1 MTTPWDSFHSQA
13 GAGVLKLEPGVL
25 EGLVNAANG
34 ARVRV
39 STVRGQVSKVDN
51 LSPFAAVLASAE
63 MLARRFSAKGQELG
77 RILDDHV
84 EILDDLN
91 ETFMAAA
98 RAYVNSEE
106 AGTADFERL
115 RQWIDDHRDPGL
127 RDTLSQ
133 RPPPADLSTAN
144 DHYNPGG
151 AAPTPV
157 PGWNEVGSQ
166 GEEGHWGLPADLQS
180 PRGVQFDPQAGLHP
194 EEFEPISY
202 EQYQTIIASITQG
215 APVPPLAAAQAAADW
230 RWLSGELRSSFN
242 ILTTQMAGTQS
253 SWTSTDS
260 NGAAERARQAIQAYG
275 TGVDTLLSSMNAVG
289 SALEYVSE
297 WLHTTGVEL
306 LQVNDSLPTTGN
318 PGETVVQF
326 DQRRKEQAH
335 TGYVRVM
342 NKDYGPGIEHT
353 AQVIA
358 VLPPAI
364 APTTGQQPQ
373 VPGGPG
379 GNSGGGGGGGGGGGV
394 PGGGGGPNP
403 GQQQLAGMQDRLLP
417 TAEEIAQ
424 LEQGQGQGQGDGTG
438 QGDGQGQNGLT
449 PEQQRALAGQQG
461 AQGGAPGAQAAQ
473 QLGQQLAQFG
483 QQAGQQLGQLGQ
495 QLGQLEQLGQLGQL
509 GGLPGGVPA
518 IPALSELSE
527 QVKRAGKGG
536 GGAGGGVGGGG
547 GGVGGGVGGERPALQ
562 NLDKASK
569 LFPRAAPAAEFTATR
584 AGIAP
589 GAGTPMSGMPMGG
602 AGGAQGGGQQKD
614 HKRADYLDSSEH
626 LEEAFGEAPVV
637 VRPIVEQ

>member
-1 MTTPWDSFHSQA
+1 MATTPWDSFHSQA

-39 STVRGQVSKVDN
+39 KTVRGQVNKVDN
-51 LSPFAAVLASAE
+51 LPPFAAVLASGE
-63 MLARRFSAKGQELG
+63 MLARRFSAKGQDLG

-84 EILDDLN
+84 DILDDLN

-98 RAYVNSEE
+98 RTYVNSEHR
-106 AGTADFERL
+106 GSADFERL
-115 RQWIDDHRDPGL
+115 RQWITDHRDPSL
-127 RDTLSQ
+127 LDTLSQ

-157 PGWNEVGSQ
+157 PTWNEVGSH
-166 GEEGHWGLPADLQS
+166 GEQGHWGLPADLQS

-194 EEFEPISY
+194 EQFEPITY

-215 APVPPLAAAQAAADW
+215 NPAPPFAAAQAAADW

-260 NGAAERARQAIQAYG
+260 NGAAERARAAIQAYG
-275 TGVDTLLSSMNAVG
+275 TGVDTLLTSMNAVG

-297 WLHTTGVEL
+297 WLYTTGIEL
-306 LQVNDSLPTTGN
+306 LQVNDSLPTAGN
-318 PGETVVQF
+318 PGETAAQF
-326 DQRRKEQAH
+326 DQRRKELAH

-342 NKDYGPGIEHT
+342 NKDYGPGVEQT

-358 VLPPAI
+358 ILPPAV
-364 APTTGQQPQ
+364 APTTGQPPQ

-379 GNSGGGGGGGGGGGV
+379 GNSARGGPGGGGGGV
-394 PGGGGGPNP
+394 PGGGGGPNA
-403 GQQQLAGMQDRLLP
+403 GLQQLAGMQDRLLP
-417 TAEEIAQ
+417 SAEEIAQ
-424 LEQGQGQGQGDGTG
+424 LEQGQGQGDGQGQGQG

-449 PEQQRALAGQQG
+449 PAQQRALAGQQG
-461 AQGGAPGAQAAQ
+461 QQGG
-473 QLGQQLAQFG
+473 LESLQQLAQFG

-495 QLGQLEQLGQLGQL
+495 LGQQLGQLGQL
-509 GGLPGGVPA
+509 SQLGGFPGGIPA
-518 IPALSELSE
+518 IPALAELQE
-527 QVKRAGKGG
+527 QVKRGQGKGG
-536 GGAGGGVGGGG
+536 GGAGGGGAGGGG
-547 GGVGGGVGGERPALQ
+547 IGERSALQ

-569 LFPRAAPAAEFTATR
+569 LFPRAVPAAEFGTATR
-584 AGIAP
+584 AGLAT
-589 GAGTPMSGMPMGG
+589 GAGMPMSGMPMGG
-602 AGGAQGGGQQKD
+602 PMGGAGAQGGGQQKD
-614 HKRADYLDSSEH
+614 HKRADYLDSDEH

-637 VRPIVEQ
+637 VRPVVEQ